1 MMTTLRLNP
10 AASPSRPTAP
20 LSYYVID
27 TPAPVWNAPSLG
39 VARHGP
45 AVTDHDR
52 AVMRDL
58 VLGAFLAPQHFR
70 EDDGKRVGAYTS
82 ENTRD
87 AIPASILEERAEC
100 PVNGAPPGR
109 LPSAYVAALAKGTT
123 RVIASETR
131 PKKKSSIPLGPMAF
145 QDARIV
151 RAVGQLAPEHQ
162 HWIRYAYADSKA
174 WDDEAGAVVAL
185 WASYEPQ
192 LGKVQAK
199 TQQKA
204 KGLAHLAVQDVKRF
218 VNAGKELHAACRLR
232 ELLGV
237 SVPNWDQHWC
247 PRWQAMRSE
256 VFAMDRRALT
266 ALCKELAGFRFVL
279 MDRGL

>member
-1 MMTTLRLNP
+1 MQTLSLSRYPRP
-10 AASPSRPTAP
+10 AKPRPAP
-20 LSYYVID
+20 VTYYVID
-27 TPAPVWNAPSLG
+27 EPVDLAPVAAAPRR
-39 VARHGP
+39 VP
-45 AVTDHDR
+45 AVTTHDR

-58 VLGAFLAPQHFR
+58 VLGAFLGPQHFR
-70 EDDGKRVGAYTS
+70 EDDGKRVAAYTI

-87 AIPASILEERAEC
+87 AVPARILEERAEC
-100 PVNGAPPGR
+100 PVEGAEPGR
-109 LPSAYVAALAKGTT
+109 LPTAYVAALAKGTT

-131 PKKKSSIPLGPMAF
+131 PKKKSSIPLGPLAF

-162 HWIRYAYADSKA
+162 HWIRYAYADSRA

-185 WASYEPQ
+185 WARYEPQ

-199 TQQKA
+199 TKQKA
-204 KGLAHLAVQDVKRF
+204 KGLAHLAVQDAKRF

-237 SVPNWDQHWC
+237 STPNWDQHWC
-247 PRWQAMRSE
+247 PRWQAMRNE
-256 VFAMDRRALT
+256 VFAMDRGALT
-266 ALCKELAGFRFVL
+266 ALCKELSGFRFVL

>member
-1 MMTTLRLNP
+1 MQTLSL
-10 AASPSRPTAP
+10 SRYPRAPKPRPAP

-27 TPAPVWNAPSLG
+27 EPVEQAALEPVPQRR
-39 VARHGP
+39 VAV
-45 AVTDHDR
+45 VTTHDR

-58 VLGAFLAPQHFR
+58 VLGAFLGPQHFR
-70 EDDGKRVGAYTS
+70 EDDGRRVGAYTT

-87 AIPASILEERAEC
+87 AFPSHLEALREC
-100 PVNGAPPGR
+100 PTDSGESGR
-109 LPSAYVAALAKGTT
+109 LPPAYVAALAKGTT

-131 PKKKSSIPLGPMAF
+131 PKKKSSTPLGPLAF

-185 WASYEPQ
+185 WARYEPQ

-199 TQQKA
+199 TKQKA
-204 KGLAHLAVQDVKRF
+204 KGLAHLAVQDAKRF
-218 VNAGKELHAACRLR
+218 VNAGKELHAAGRLR

-237 SVPNWDQHWC
+237 STPNWDQHWC
-247 PRWQAMRSE
+247 PRWQGMRNE
-256 VFAMDRRALT
+256 VFAMDRDALT
-266 ALCKELAGFRFVL
+266 ALCKQLAGFRFVL